1 MTILSVFGGGL
12 WLIPLLLLVA
22 LVYCIYRVV
31 IVRKGGTIHREKVNG
46 IWREW
51 YTSDQPK
58 FTSIFSFW
66 CAIILAIA
74 LITTIQ
80 AMIADK

>member
-12 WLIPLLLLVA
+12 WIILLLLIA
-22 LVYCIYRVV
+22 AIIYCIYRVV

-51 YTSDQPK
+51 YTSDQPP
-58 FTSIFSFW
+58 FTSIYSFW
-66 CAIILAIA
+66 AAIILTCA
-74 LITTIQ
+74 LI
-80 AMIADK
+80 ASVAWMIAEK